1 VDGQVSPMI
10 LPDYSN
16 PDVREKQLTTKYHGT
31 LR

>member
-1 VDGQVSPMI
+1 MI